1 MLPNTTRFVELGERT
16 EHTRR
21 ERDPLTKTSAVLIL
35 IKEMRWR
42 WIYWNRALPH
52 CIEPLLVMVLSPP
65 VLSEKRK
72 PESKA
77 RALSLEE
84 VQDLV
89 KSLNQATGGKPEK
102 AYHDDSHF
110 ERLYLQET
118 ISLLKAESERMSS
131 QVSMD
136 WAQRGLV
143 EGGALTAKGEA
154 LARE

>member
-1 MLPNTTRFVELGERT
+1 MLPSTTPFVELGEHT

-21 ERDPLTKTSAVLIL
+21 EQDALAKISAVLIL
-35 IKEMRWR
+35 IKEIRWM
-42 WIYWNRALPH
+42 WIYRNRALPH
-52 CIEPLLVMVLSPP
+52 RIEPLLVMVLSRPILP
-65 VLSEKRK
+65 EKRK

-89 KSLNQATGGKPEK
+89 KSLNQATGGKPAK

-110 ERLYLQET
+110 EHLYLQET

-131 QVSMD
+131 QVSML
-136 WAQRGLV
+136 Q
-143 EGGALTAKGEA
+143 
-154 LARE
+154 